1 MVMYTIKGLL
11 KKGVNILRESNI
23 DNPML
28 DGEVLLMHVLD
39 IDRVGLIRDRDR
51 VLEMD
56 FINLY
61 LRLVEERKQGKP
73 VQYLTG
79 HQEFMSLDFAV
90 GEGVLIPRP
99 DTEILVERVLELLKG
114 IERPKIADLC
124 TGSGAIGVSLAYY
137 KKDADVYATDLSK
150 DALIYCRA
158 NALNNSVMDRFK
170 ILEGNLAEPLFLEG
184 LEGELNALVCNPPY
198 ISKREMES
206 LPASVRCYEPHLAL
220 YGGEEGLDF
229 YEKILN
235 DAPRLLKKGGILA
248 FEIGYNQGEALK
260 KMIEGTGK
268 FTDINIEKDL
278 AGFDRCVY
286 CYFEGVDGY
295 VRKASIYRR
304 KI

>member
-11 KKGVNILRESNI
+11 KKGVNILRETNI

-51 VLEMD
+51 ILEMD

-61 LRLVEERKQGKP
+61 LRLIEERKQGKP
-73 VQYLTG
+73 VQYITG
-79 HQEFMSLDFAV
+79 HQEFMGLDFDV

-114 IERPKIADLC
+114 IEKPKIADLC

-137 KKDADVYATDLSK
+137 IKDAYVYATDLSK
-150 DALIYCRA
+150 DALKYCRV
-158 NALNNSVMDRFK
+158 NALKNSVMDRLK
-170 ILEGNLAEPLFLEG
+170 IFEGNLAEPLFLEG
-184 LEGELNALVCNPPY
+184 LEGELNALVSNPPY
-198 ISKREMES
+198 ISSGEMES
-206 LPASVRCYEPHLAL
+206 LPTSVRCYEPHLAL

-229 YEKILN
+229 YEKILKV
-235 DAPRLLKKGGILA
+235 APRLLKKGGILA

-260 KMIEGTGK
+260 KMIKNTGK
-268 FTDINIEKDL
+268 FADINIEKDL

-295 VRKASIYRR
+295 VR
-304 KI
+304 

>member
-1 MVMYTIKGLL
+1 
-11 KKGVNILRESNI
+11 
-23 DNPML
+23 
-28 DGEVLLMHVLD
+28 MHVLD

-51 VLEMD
+51 VLRMD

-73 VQYLTG
+73 VQYITG
-79 HQEFMSLDFAV
+79 HQEFMGLDFAV

-137 KKDADVYATDLSK
+137 MKDANVYATDLSK

-229 YEKILN
+229 YEKILK

-260 KMIEGTGK
+260 KMINSTGK

-286 CYFEGVDGY
+286 CYFEGVD
-295 VRKASIYRR
+295 
-304 KI
+304 